1 MIYISSDIAFGNP
14 ERVCVYF
21 KNGSKLEVLGTTTDI
36 DICNDHLQDICQPL
50 GRAYP
55 RHLAPSLSVTVS
67 GDLKLILTETEDQSV
82 VIKTLDGLL

>member
-1 MIYISSDIAFGNP
+1 MIHISNETIFDNP

-36 DICNDHLQDICQPL
+36 DICNDQIQDICQPL
-50 GRAYP
+50 GIAYP
-55 RHLAPSLSVTVS
+55 RYLAPSLSVTVS